1 MKHRMANVLRE
12 FSFRVR
18 SAMASPDRRPHMR
31 LLHRSEF
38 YDVETADQI
47 DFLHR
52 HGSVHYFE
60 RNGIW
65 LVTGFEAA
73 EKVLT
78 DAATFSPRDI
88 EEYRLFDTHAVI
100 IRAEGDRHAMINN
113 LIADAF
119 LIYKDESYLQQIR
132 NRLHSQMAVF
142 ETEDSVDLK
151 QSFTDP
157 LATYAFCL
165 LVGFNAKDT
174 ETIVARFH
182 DGNVLAFLDWF
193 MSFMETISI
202 TEYDLGSAA
211 SLLGSIQVSLLNG
224 LITESVAR
232 DILKITLVAS
242 TETVS
247 STFQRII
254 ELVLHDEELRERLR
268 KQESIRAKFI
278 DEIVRVHPPSRW
290 LKRKA
295 VIDTEIFG
303 VHIPAGSTLV
313 VDIRAAN
320 RDPKIFERPAS
331 LHLDGHRH
339 RNLAFGSGV
348 HKCLG
353 MGIARTQARLFLD
366 HFLDKVNDFEM
377 EDIRWMRPR
386 NITII
391 STESMKIRRV
401 STSAEDRIQRCPFHR
416 FTS

>member
-1 MKHRMANVLRE
+1 MKHRMVNILRE
-12 FSFRVR
+12 ISFRVR

-31 LLHRSEF
+31 LLHQSEF
-38 YDVETADQI
+38 YDVETTEQI
-47 DFLHR
+47 NFLHR

-60 RNGIW
+60 RNAIW

-73 EKVLT
+73 VKELT
-78 DAATFSPRDI
+78 DGATFSPRDI
-88 EEYRLFDTHAVI
+88 EEYQLFDTHAVI
-100 IRAEGDRHAMINN
+100 IRAEGDRHAMINK
-113 LIADAF
+113 LITDAF
-119 LIYKDESYLQQIR
+119 LIYKDESYLQQMR
-132 NRLHSQMAVF
+132 NRLQSQMAVF
-142 ETEDSVDLK
+142 ETAGSVDLK

-202 TEYDLGSAA
+202 TEYDLSSAA
-211 SLLGSIQVSLLNG
+211 SLLGSIQGSLLNG
-224 LITESVAR
+224 LITEAEAR

-247 STFQRII
+247 STFQRIF
-254 ELVLHDEELRERLR
+254 EVLLQNDEQRERLR

-290 LKRKA
+290 LKRKT
-295 VIDTEIFG
+295 VVDTEISG

-320 RDPKIFERPAS
+320 RDPGIFEHPAS
-331 LHLDGHRH
+331 INLDGHRH
-339 RNLAFGSGV
+339 RNLAFGSGQ

-353 MGIARTQARLFLD
+353 MGIARIQARLFLD
-366 HFLDKVNDFEM
+366 HFLDKVDGFEL
-377 EDIRWMRPR
+377 EEIRWMRPR

-391 STESMKIRRV
+391 STDRMKIRRV
-401 STSAEDRIQRCPFHR
+401 SSSAEDRPSRCPFHR